1 MEPSQR
7 RCRILIVGLGNV
19 LLKDDGV
26 GVHAVRELQK
36 DPPDGLCV
44 AEIGTAVLHAVHLL
58 EWAEKVIAID
68 AVKAGGAPGTI
79 YAFDAGKEASEHRV
93 SLHELNLLGALRFL
107 PQGHPKPEIVILGV
121 EPEVIDYGLELSAA
135 VQAAVPQVVNVAK
148 EIADAWERKP
158 DTWTVAELK
167 GTTVWQ

>member
-36 DPPDGLCV
+36 NPPDRLCV
-44 AEIGTAVLHAVHLL
+44 ADVGTAVLHAVHLL

-79 YAFDAGKEASEHRV
+79 YAFDAGNERGEHRNAGPTPDEEKAF
-93 SLHELNLLGALRFL
+93 SGQAKSIPIGSTYTYFISFFE
-107 PQGHPKPEIVILGV
+107 V
-121 EPEVIDYGLELSAA
+121 E
-135 VQAAVPQVVNVAK
+135 
-148 EIADAWERKP
+148 
-158 DTWTVAELK
+158 
-167 GTTVWQ
+167 